1 MDSRRLVLT
10 RPTPRSVAPRRP
22 QQAHKAEVVSV
33 EPIQQVA
40 DVPVVVQTAQP
51 QFSKLTP
58 VYKPSPVNTVA
69 DISRP
74 RVKGIEFIKATSKLE
89 TPKPLQ
95 QKIETVLPRDITP
108 LAELKEPSVGH
119 NLEFYDRN
127 VDSLDFDLLEEG
139 DYYDKADVGI
149 GLGVEAELI
158 GYQPINF
165 VEQYFERTTK
175 KPKTVHHH
183 KKLLPIVKQNMK
195 KVNRKHVYRAGA
207 LTALVGVVAF
217 GGYLVTDSFFVN
229 QEAKAVINQSV
240 AVATTPVL
248 TETTGNAATSAQSD
262 TSQTTQNT
270 SPTSSAA
277 GSAASSSIAPDQPKT
292 IKIQK
297 LGINASVVSVGLTS
311 SGAVDTPKNIWNA
324 AWYTGSAKPG
334 NSGAVLIDGHS
345 SATRGALF
353 GNLDRLAAG
362 DQIQIVRGDGTLIT
376 YSIAYTT
383 IVNRNNVDMGSL
395 LKPYD
400 GADKGL
406 NIITCTGKWIDSEKT
421 LENRVLIYAKQV

>member
-1 MDSRRLVLT
+1 
-10 RPTPRSVAPRRP
+10 
-22 QQAHKAEVVSV
+22 
-33 EPIQQVA
+33 
-40 DVPVVVQTAQP
+40 
-51 QFSKLTP
+51 
-58 VYKPSPVNTVA
+58 VA

-74 RVKGIEFIKATSKLE
+74 RVKGIEFIKTSI
-89 TPKPLQ
+89 KPEVLKPVQ
-95 QKIETVLPRDITP
+95 QTIEMPLSRDIAS
-108 LAELKEPSVGH
+108 LVESKEPMVSH
-119 NLEFYDRN
+119 TLEFYDQN

-149 GLGVEAELI
+149 GLGVEAELV

-165 VEQYFERTTK
+165 VEQYFERSTK
-175 KPKTVHHH
+175 KPKVVRHH
-183 KKLLPIVKQNMK
+183 KKLLPIVKQNMQ

-207 LTALVGVVAF
+207 LTALVGVIAF
-217 GGYLVTDSFFVN
+217 GGYLVTDSFIVN
-229 QEAKAVINQSV
+229 QEAKAVISQDTS
-240 AVATTPVL
+240 AATTPVL
-248 TETTGNAATSAQSD
+248 TETTGNAATPAQSD

-277 GSAASSSIAPDQPKT
+277 GTAASSSIAPDQPKT

-334 NSGAVLIDGHS
+334 NSGAVLMDGHS

-362 DQIQIVRGDGTLIT
+362 DQIQIVRGDGTVLT
-376 YSIAYTT
+376 YSVAYTT
-383 IVNRNNVDMGSL
+383 IVNRNNVDMGSM
-395 LKPYD
+395 LKVYN

-421 LENRVLIYAKQV
+421 LENRVLIYAKQI

>member
-1 MDSRRLVLT
+1 
-10 RPTPRSVAPRRP
+10 
-22 QQAHKAEVVSV
+22 
-33 EPIQQVA
+33 
-40 DVPVVVQTAQP
+40 
-51 QFSKLTP
+51 
-58 VYKPSPVNTVA
+58 VA

-74 RVKGIEFIKATSKLE
+74 RVKGIEFIKAPSKLE
-89 TPKPLQ
+89 AQKPLQ
-95 QKIETVLPRDITP
+95 QKIETAALEVSAPVF
-108 LAELKEPSVGH
+108 ELKEPSVSH
-119 NLEFYDRN
+119 SLEYYDNN

-149 GLGVEAELI
+149 ALGVEAELV

-165 VEQYFERTTK
+165 VEQYFERTNK

-183 KKLLPIVKQNMK
+183 KKLLPVVKQSMK
-195 KVNRKHVYRAGA
+195 KVSRKHVYRAGA
-207 LTALVGVVAF
+207 LTALVGVIAF

-229 QEAKAVINQSV
+229 QEAKAVINQST

-270 SPTSSAA
+270 SSTSSAA
-277 GSAASSSIAPDQPKT
+277 GAAASSSIAPDQPKT

-297 LGINASVVSVGLTS
+297 LGINASVVKVGLTS
-311 SGAVDTPKNIWNA
+311 SGAIDTPTNIWNA

-362 DQIQIVRGDGTLIT
+362 DQIQVVRGDGTVIT
-376 YSIAYTT
+376 YSVAYTT
-383 IVNRNNVDMGSL
+383 IVNRNNVDMGSM
-395 LKPYD
+395 LKTYD

-421 LENRVLIYAKQV
+421 LENRVLIYAKQI